1 MQFPSK
7 IHQIYTDFTEIHI
20 DKSGGGYNEIQL
32 FNSQN
37 KTGKHSLQNLR
48 ILFFIQL

>member
-20 DKSGGGYNEIQL
+20 DKNGGGYNEIQL
-32 FNSQN
+32 FNSKN
-37 KTGKHSLQNLR
+37 KTDKKV
-48 ILFFIQL
+48 FKT

>member
-1 MQFPSK
+1 MAQFYK
-7 IHQIYTDFTEIHI
+7 FYADFAAAHI
-20 DKSGGGYNEIQL
+20 DKKIGGGYNGIQL
-32 FNSQN
+32 FNFQN

>member
-7 IHQIYTDFTEIHI
+7 FHQIYTDFTEIHI
-20 DKSGGGYNEIQL
+20 DKNGGGYNEIQL
-32 FNSQN
+32 FNSKN
-37 KTGKHSLQNLR
+37 KGKKSLQNLR

>member
-1 MQFPSK
+1 MQFPAK
-7 IHQIYTDFTEIHI
+7 FHQIYTDFTEIHI
-20 DKSGGGYNEIQL
+20 DKNGGGYNEIQL

-37 KTGKHSLQNLR
+37 KTGKKSLQNLR